1 MNFSILTLGCKVNQ
15 SESNSIGS
23 DLINSG
29 HKLIPLSRS
38 TDVCIINTCTVTAK
52 SDYQSRQ
59 YIRRAL
65 SNGSKVL
72 VTGCYSEL
80 NLKDIK
86 KISPEIEIINN
97 KNKIFDIKELC
108 GIREYNTLGYN
119 TGRSRAFVKIQDG
132 CDFGCTYCAVRLA
145 RGKSISVDKDIIS
158 DEINRIYNSGVNEV
172 VLTGIH
178 IGLYGKDLGHDENLN
193 NLLKF
198 LLINTGIPRIRLSSL
213 EVNEIDDE
221 FLDTIADNRICRH
234 LHIPLQSG
242 DDNILK
248 SMARRYTTR
257 EYHKKLAMIFN
268 KYPDIS
274 IGSDIIVGFP
284 GEDKKEFDNTLNF
297 VKDEDFSYLHIFPYS
312 MRNHTP
318 AAALPGHAGPGV
330 KRDRV
335 NILREISK
343 EKKKLYMNKFAG
355 RTLDVIIES
364 KIDDSFYTSTSGNY
378 LKVHVKAT
386 DVGHGTLISVNVTG
400 LSEGY
405 LAGIPIVSS

>member
-1 MNFSILTLGCKVNQ
+1 
-15 SESNSIGS
+15 
-23 DLINSG
+23 
-29 HKLIPLSRS
+29 
-38 TDVCIINTCTVTAK
+38 
-52 SDYQSRQ
+52 
-59 YIRRAL
+59 
-65 SNGSKVL
+65 
-72 VTGCYSEL
+72 
-80 NLKDIK
+80 
-86 KISPEIEIINN
+86 
-97 KNKIFDIKELC
+97 
-108 GIREYNTLGYN
+108 
-119 TGRSRAFVKIQDG
+119 
-132 CDFGCTYCAVRLA
+132 
-145 RGKSISVDKDIIS
+145 
-158 DEINRIYNSGVNEV
+158 
-172 VLTGIH
+172 
-178 IGLYGKDLGHDENLN
+178 
-193 NLLKF
+193 
-198 LLINTGIPRIRLSSL
+198 
-213 EVNEIDDE
+213 
-221 FLDTIADNRICRH
+221 
-234 LHIPLQSG
+234 
-242 DDNILK
+242 
-248 SMARRYTTR
+248 MARRYTTR

-330 KRDRV
+330 KRDRG